1 MRIPKPQL
9 KVELVPKEF
18 FSCSFRINDTPV
30 SKKGLNQIV
39 AFLGGVD
46 WEVGVDWENEVRE
59 IIKQRVNKV
68 SFIIIICRIL
78 KW

>member
-30 SKKGLNQIV
+30 SKNGLNQMV
-39 AFLGGVD
+39 DFLGGVD
-46 WEVGVDWENEVRE
+46 GEVGADWENEVRQ
-59 IIKQRVNKV
+59 IVKQKMNKV

-78 KW
+78 KG